1 MERFLVAQDEMYKI
15 ALSEIKE
22 GFKESHWMWYIFPQI
37 YGLGY
42 SSKAKFYELKSIE
55 EAKKYISNEVLRKR
69 LIEISTVLYNLDGD
83 IETILGSPDDLKFKS
98 SMTLFYLVA
107 PEYDIFKKNLDRYY
121 NGHMCEHTVRVF
133 EEENK

>member
-22 GFKESHWMWYIFPQI
+22 GYKESHWMWYIFPQI

-98 SMTLFYLVA
+98 SMTLFYIVA

-121 NGHMCEHTVRVF
+121 NGYMCEHTVRVF